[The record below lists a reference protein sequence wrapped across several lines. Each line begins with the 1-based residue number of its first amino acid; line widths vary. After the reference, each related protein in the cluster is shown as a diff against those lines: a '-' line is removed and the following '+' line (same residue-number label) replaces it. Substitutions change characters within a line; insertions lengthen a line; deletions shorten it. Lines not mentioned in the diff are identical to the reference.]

1 MKKTIVNGQE
11 FKCYITHS
19 KIKKRVVEL
28 AKAINKEYEGRTPLF
43 IPVLNGSFM
52 FASDLLKNVS
62 IQSNVSFI
70 KIQSYDGMKSS
81 GKTKELIGL
90 DHSIEGRD
98 IIIVEDI
105 IDTGLTMEQLLKAVN
120 KLKPA
125 SVKVATLLFKRECLQ
140 KPIEPDYVGFEIPG
154 HFVVGYGL
162 DFDGYGRNLKHIY
175 KAVLK

>member
-154 HFVVGYGL
+154 RFVVGYGL

-175 KAVLK
+175 KAVLE